1 VKSWK
6 AFDIEIIKFKEGL
19 HEIVFDIKDDF
30 FSQVEGNEL
39 LEKGKLTARVNLN
52 KGANV
57 MELTFHVQGSVELTC
72 DRSLELFWHPL
83 SFTERMIYKFGSR
96 EEELDDLV
104 MMITRDTPSI
114 NVAQLLYEFILLA
127 LPAKKIHPNWREE
140 EEDETSEGGFVYLD
154 QEREEESFGVE
165 PEKKVIDPRW
175 EQLLKLKK

>member
-1 VKSWK
+1 
-6 AFDIEIIKFKEGL
+6 
-19 HEIVFDIKDDF
+19 
-30 FSQVEGNEL
+30 
-39 LEKGKLTARVNLN
+39 
-52 KGANV
+52 

-83 SFTERMIYKFGSR
+83 SFTERMIYKYGSR

-140 EEDETSEGGFVYLD
+140 QEDDSSEGGFVYLD
-154 QEREEESFGVE
+154 QEQEEESFGVE